1 VPIADDIDYT
11 QILEN
16 LDQSSRGHAA
26 TRTETEA
33 RQVDRAQAIVAVSGL
48 GVPRSAVAKLTG
60 MTRGRIQQILEE
72 VGEAGATGDAW
83 KDPELR
89 RLVAERIAARPIPS
103 AGIGLRRESVS
114 GPHLGPGAGLM
125 VRLTGDL
132 EDDRGR
138 LIEIARN
145 LAVQLESGELDHLL
159 TLTEDEREVMAG
171 NLLGGKGQ
179 SA

>member
-1 VPIADDIDYT
+1 MPISADIDYA

-33 RQVDRAQAIVAVSGL
+33 RQIDRAEAIVAISGL

-72 VGEAGATGDAW
+72 AGKAGATGDAW

-89 RLVAERIAARPIPS
+89 RLVAERIAARPVPS

-114 GPHLGPGAGLM
+114 GPHLGSGAGLM

-145 LAVQLESGELDHLL
+145 LAVELESGKLDQLL
-159 TLTEDEREVMAG
+159 ALTEDEREVVEG
-171 NLLGGKGQ
+171 NLLGGEGQ
-179 SA
+179 QV